1 MKRMLGI
8 TLSALVLVLV
18 AAVAF
23 AQDSTATAPP
33 SGGTTSEAPAKA
45 APKHRPAKGAAKHA
59 MVDINSASK
68 EDLAKLPG
76 LSDEIADKIIAAR
89 PFKSRM
95 ELVAKKIV
103 TRAQFRK
110 IRTMVTAKPS

>member
-45 APKHRPAKGAAKHA
+45 APKHHPAKGAAKHA

-95 ELVAKKIV
+95 ELVAKKIL

-110 IRTMVTAKPS
+110 IRPMVTAKQS